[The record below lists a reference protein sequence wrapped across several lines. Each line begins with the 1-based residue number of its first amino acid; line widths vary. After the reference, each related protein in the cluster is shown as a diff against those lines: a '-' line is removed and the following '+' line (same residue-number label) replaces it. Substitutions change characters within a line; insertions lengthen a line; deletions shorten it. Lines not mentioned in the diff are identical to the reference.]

1 LAEYG
6 LRRHLSDAFTRARR
20 AEKLATLG
28 LLFVLLMAATAGVTS
43 ALKGPDW
50 ASLWRGLLFG
60 LLVGWVLAI
69 FRQPAR
75 RVAWIALAIGLIY
88 TLLFVG
94 GLAGKVLAAAAELFR
109 LASHIATSPKG
120 AGDDLT
126 SLVHLLQELFASTG
140 VIIER
145 VQAWVMALVTS
156 QPTFDPVAAA
166 LVWSLL
172 VWIVAAWAG
181 WVIEACRNA
190 LLAALPA
197 ILLSVGTLS
206 YARRISTVLYLML
219 GVTLLLLATVQ
230 HDRRE
235 QGWDESG
242 VAYPARKGRQIG
254 NVAIIAATALV
265 LFSVF
270 ASSISFQRIA
280 AWVSEQRRPAAQQ
293 SGGLGKSLGIVPGS
307 TSAPDVFE
315 AVRRPGLPRD
325 LLIKSGPELSERV
338 VMTVAVE
345 DLLSISQGGQ
355 PLPLYWRSFTY
366 DVYTGRGWRSS
377 ETEQSI
383 YQANQPLQSD
393 HTPHHILIQQ
403 VVRPVGGGGGFVYA
417 AGAPVTV
424 NLQSEAAWRSPG
436 DLFGIRIDSA
446 VPYDARS
453 LIPVAD
459 ERTLRAAGQKYPDWV
474 RQRFLA
480 LPPEVPGQ
488 VKALAI
494 DLTASEPTPYDRAR
508 AIERYLRTIPY
519 TLDVSRPPLDRDVVD
534 FFLFD
539 LRQGYCDY
547 YASAMV
553 VLARAAG
560 VPARLAIGYASGT
573 YNLKSK
579 RFVVTEAD
587 AHSWVEVY
595 FPNIGWVPF
604 EPTAARPPLERSQR
618 PRPEVPHGMAS
629 SEETPG
635 VEQTKSM
642 PWGWLLSLGG
652 LALAGIL
659 GVVWAA
665 WDGIRLHR
673 LSEQAAAVE
682 VYRRMRRYGTLLAV
696 ALEPGDTPYEF
707 AASLSARLQEL
718 ARQGVS
724 PAFRLRLVREV
735 HSIIDGIVHASYR
748 PSQPQVAQ
756 DSHVLYQWQALRWR
770 LRLMW
775 ILKSWE
781 SLRHRFQGRSAGVSG
796 QSSAGLNRRSSRD
809 GVQR

>member
-6 LRRHLSDAFTRARR
+6 LRRRLSDAFTRARR
-20 AEKLATLG
+20 AEKLAALA
-28 LLFVLLMAATAGVTS
+28 LLVILLTAATAGVTS

-60 LLVGWVLAI
+60 LLLGWVLAI
-69 FRQPAR
+69 FQQPAR

-94 GLAGKVLAAAAELFR
+94 GLAGKVLAVAAELIR
-109 LASHIATSPKG
+109 LASRIAPSPKG
-120 AGDDLT
+120 GGGDLT
-126 SLVHLLQELFASTG
+126 SLAHLLQELSASTG

-145 VQAWVMALVTS
+145 VQAWVVALVAG

-166 LVWSLL
+166 LVWSVL

-181 WVIEACRNA
+181 WVIEARRNA

-206 YARRISTVLYLML
+206 YARRMSSMLYLML
-219 GVTLLLLATVQ
+219 GATLLLLATVQ

-254 NVAIIAATALV
+254 NAAIIATTVLV
-265 LFSVF
+265 LLSAFT
-270 ASSISFQRIA
+270 SSISFHRIA

-293 SGGLGKSLGIVPGS
+293 ESGLAKSLGIIPGS

-325 LLIKSGPELSERV
+325 LLIKSGPELSEHV

-393 HTPHHILIQQ
+393 HAPHHILIQQ

-417 AGAPVTV
+417 AGEPVTV

-446 VPYDARS
+446 VPYEARS

-480 LPPEVPGQ
+480 LPPEVPGR

-579 RFVVTEAD
+579 RFAVTEAD
-587 AHSWVEVY
+587 AHSWVEIY

-618 PRPEVPHGMAS
+618 PTPEVPHGMAS

-642 PWGWLLSLGG
+642 PWGWLLLLGG
-652 LALAGIL
+652 LALAGTL
-659 GVVWAA
+659 GAAWAA
-665 WDGIRLHR
+665 LDAIRLRR

-682 VYRRMRRYGTLLAV
+682 VYRRMRRYGALLAV

-707 AASLSARLQEL
+707 AASLSTRLQEL

-724 PAFRLRLVREV
+724 PAFGLRMLHEV
-735 HSIIDGIVHASYR
+735 HSSIDGIVRASYR

-756 DSHVLYQWQALRWR
+756 DSHVLYQWQTLRWR

-781 SLRHRFQGRSAGVSG
+781 SLRHRFQGRSAGVAE
-796 QSSAGLNRRSSRD
+796 QSSAN
-809 GVQR
+809 VEQKE

>member
-6 LRRHLSDAFTRARR
+6 LRRRLSDAFTRARR
-20 AEKLATLG
+20 AEKLAALA
-28 LLFVLLMAATAGVTS
+28 LLLILLTAATAGVTT
-43 ALKGPDW
+43 ALRGPDW
-50 ASLWRGLLFG
+50 ASLWRSLLFG
-60 LLVGWVLAI
+60 LLIGWVLAI

-75 RVAWIALAIGLIY
+75 RAAWIAVAIGLIY
-88 TLLFVG
+88 TLLFTG
-94 GLAGKVLAAAAELFR
+94 GLVGKVLAVAAELVR
-109 LASHIATSPKG
+109 LASRIVTSPKG
-120 AGDDLT
+120 GGVDLT
-126 SLVHLLQELFASTG
+126 SLAHLLQELSASTG

-145 VQAWVMALVTS
+145 VQAWVMALVTG

-166 LVWSLL
+166 LVWSVL

-181 WVIEACRNA
+181 WVIEARRNA
-190 LLAALPA
+190 LLAVLPA

-206 YARRISTVLYLML
+206 YARRASPVLYLML
-219 GVTLLLLATVQ
+219 GATLLLLATVQ

-235 QGWDESG
+235 QRWDESG

-254 NVAIIAATALV
+254 NVAIIATTALV
-265 LFSVF
+265 LLSAF
-270 ASSISFQRIA
+270 ASSISLQRIA
-280 AWVSEQRRPAAQQ
+280 AWVSEQKRPAAQQ
-293 SGGLGKSLGIVPGS
+293 GGGLAKSLGIIPATAS
-307 TSAPDVFE
+307 PDVFE

-325 LLIKSGPELSERV
+325 LLIESGPELSEHV
-338 VMTVAVE
+338 VMTVVVK

-393 HTPHHILIQQ
+393 HAPHHILIQQ
-403 VVRPVGGGGGFVYA
+403 VVRPVGGGDGFVYA
-417 AGAPVTV
+417 AGEPVAV
-424 NLQSEAAWRSPG
+424 NLQNDAAWRSPG
-436 DLFGIRIDSA
+436 DLFGIRIDSTI
-446 VPYDARS
+446 PYEARS

-459 ERTLRAAGQKYPDWV
+459 ESTLRAAGQKYPDWV

-480 LPPEVPGQ
+480 LPPEVPGR

-519 TLDVSRPPLDRDVVD
+519 TLDISRPPLDRDVVD

-604 EPTAARPPLERSQR
+604 EPTAARPALERLQR
-618 PRPEVPHGMAS
+618 PAPEVPHGMAS

-635 VEQTKSM
+635 AERTKSM
-642 PWGWLLSLGG
+642 LWGWLLPLGG
-652 LALAGIL
+652 LALAGTL
-659 GVVWAA
+659 GAAWAA
-665 WDGIRLHR
+665 FDEIRLRH
-673 LSEQAAAVE
+673 LSEQAAAGE
-682 VYRRMRRYGTLLAV
+682 IYRRMRRYGALLAV

-718 ARQGVS
+718 PHQGVGLAS
-724 PAFRLRLVREV
+724 GSLRTIQKV
-735 HSIIDGIVHASYR
+735 HSIAEEIVRANYR
-748 PSQPQVAQ
+748 PSPPKAAQ
-756 DSHVLYQWQALRWR
+756 DSDILRQWQALRWW

-775 ILKSWE
+775 ILISWK
-781 SLRHRFQGRSAGVSG
+781 SLRDRFKGRLAGFNE
-796 QSSAGLNRRSSRD
+796 QSNVR
-809 GVQR
+809 VEQKE

>member
-1 LAEYG
+1 MF
-6 LRRHLSDAFTRARR
+6 DAFTRARR
-20 AEKLATLG
+20 AEKLAALV
-28 LLFVLLMAATAGVTS
+28 LLFILLTAATAGVTS
-43 ALKGPDW
+43 VLVGPDW

-75 RVAWIALAIGLIY
+75 RAAWIAVAIGLIY
-88 TLLFVG
+88 TMLFTG
-94 GLAGKVLAAAAELFR
+94 GLAVKVMAVADELVR
-109 LASHIATSPKG
+109 LASRLVTFPKG
-120 AGDDLT
+120 AGVDLT
-126 SLVHLLQELFASTG
+126 LLAYLLQELFASTG
-140 VIIER
+140 VVIER
-145 VQAWVMALVTS
+145 VWAWVVALVAG

-166 LVWSLL
+166 LVWNTL

-181 WVIEACRNA
+181 WVIEARRNA

-197 ILLSVGTLS
+197 ILMSVGTLS
-206 YARRISTVLYLML
+206 YARRVSPMLYLML
-219 GVTLLLLATVQ
+219 GATLLLLATVQ
-230 HDRRE
+230 HDQRE

-254 NVAIIAATALV
+254 NAAIIATMMLILLSALM
-265 LFSVF
+265 
-270 ASSISFQRIA
+270 SSISFQRIA
-280 AWVSEQRRPAAQQ
+280 EWVSEHRTPATQRE
-293 SGGLGKSLGIVPGS
+293 GGLAKSLGIIPGS

-315 AVRRPGLPRD
+315 TVRHPGLPRD
-325 LLIKSGPELSERV
+325 HLIASGPELSERI
-338 VMTVAVE
+338 VMTVAVK
-345 DLLSISQGGQ
+345 DLPSISQGGQ

-383 YQANQPLQSD
+383 YSANQPLQSD
-393 HTPHHILIQQ
+393 QAPNHILVQQ
-403 VVRPVGGGGGFVYA
+403 VMRPVERGDGFVYA
-417 AGAPVTV
+417 AGEPVTV
-424 NLQSEAAWRSPG
+424 NLQSDAAWRSPG
-436 DLFGIRIDSA
+436 DLFGIRIDGA
-446 VPYDARS
+446 VPYDIRS

-459 ERTLRAAGQKYPDWV
+459 ERTLRAAGQKYPDWI

-480 LPPEVPGQ
+480 LPPEVPGR

-494 DLTASEPTPYDRAR
+494 ELTASEPTPYDRAK

-573 YNLKSK
+573 YNLNSK

-618 PRPEVPHGMAS
+618 PAPEEPHGMAS
-629 SEETPG
+629 SEETPS
-635 VEQTKSM
+635 VDRTKSM
-642 PWGWLLSLGG
+642 PWGWLLPLGG
-652 LALAGIL
+652 LALAGTL
-659 GVVWAA
+659 GAA
-665 WDGIRLHR
+665 WVAFDEIRLGR
-673 LSEQAAAVE
+673 LSVRAAAAE
-682 VYRRMRRYGTLLAV
+682 VYRRMRRYGSLLAV
-696 ALEPGDTPYEF
+696 TSQPGDTPYEF
-707 AASLSARLQEL
+707 VASLSARLQEL
-718 ARQGVS
+718 TCEGVG
-724 PAFRLRLVREV
+724 PAFGLRTIQEV
-735 HSIIDGIVHASYR
+735 HSIADGIVRASYR
-748 PSQPQVAQ
+748 PSPPKVAQ
-756 DSHVLYQWQALRWR
+756 DSRILHQWKTLRWQ
-770 LRLMW
+770 LRLIW
-775 ILKSWE
+775 ILKSWK
-781 SLRHRFQGRSAGVSG
+781 SLRDRFKGRLAGVTK
-796 QSSAGLNRRSSRD
+796 QSSAE
-809 GVQR
+809 VEQEK